1 MESNPNKD
9 AYAALKIAAFRNFQL
24 SRFMLTFAVQ
34 MAETIIG
41 WKIYELTHDKLALGL
56 LGLSEA
62 LPFILTSLYS
72 GHAADTFNRYKI
84 ARI

>member
-1 MESNPNKD
+1 MEQKEKKD
-9 AYAALKIAAFRNFQL
+9 AYAALKIGAFRNFQL

-34 MAETIIG
+34 MAETIIA

-62 LPFILTSLYS
+62 LPFIITS
-72 GHAADTFNRYKI
+72 F
-84 ARI
+84 